1 MSSTSPFKLLDAY
14 NKGDDASY
22 FGRKREVAQL
32 YNAVFAG
39 RLTLLYGASGTG
51 KTSLVQCGLEN
62 KFYATDW
69 LPLFVRRNQN
79 LNQALRQAIAT
90 ALPEATRPAELATL
104 TLEEQLRLLYL
115 QHFRTIYLIFDQ
127 FEELFIEGDEA
138 EQLQFYQDIRNLLQS
153 EQHAK
158 VLIIMR
164 EEWLGH
170 LNTFERI
177 VPTLFDNRLRIE
189 RMREQL
195 LWRTVIP
202 GLIRSA
208 NIELHEPRE
217 TVPLIIQQIKDPREG
232 VDLADLQVYLDR
244 LYRKA
249 AEAQAP
255 AAPAQKLS
263 FDRALVEQVGEIK
276 NVLSVFLDEQMLA
289 LETKLKEKF
298 NIEDPSNIPL
308 DILYTLVTNE
318 QTKRS
323 LDFAAIQEQLPQ
335 NRGITPEVVA
345 YCLEQMEDMR
355 LLNLN
360 D

>member
-62 KFYATDW
+62 KFYPSDW
-69 LPLFVRRNQN
+69 LPLFVRRNQDI
-79 LNQALRQAIAT
+79 NQAMRQAIAT
-90 ALPEATRPAELATL
+90 ALPEATRPADLATL
-104 TLEEQLRLLYL
+104 ALEEQLRLLYL

-127 FEELFIEGDEA
+127 FEELFIEGEEA
-138 EQLQFYQDIRNLLQS
+138 EQLQFYQDIRDLLQS

-208 NIELHEPRE
+208 NIELLEPRE

-276 NVLSVFLDEQMLA
+276 NVLSVFLDEQMLE
-289 LETKLKEKF
+289 LEKKLKAKF
-298 NIEDPSNIPL
+298 DLDDPSNIPL

-323 LDFAAIQEQLPQ
+323 LDFAAILEQLPQ

>member
-14 NKGDDASY
+14 DKGDAASY

-32 YNAVFAG
+32 YNAVFAA

-62 KFYATDW
+62 KFYDTDW
-69 LPLFVRRNQN
+69 LPLFIRRNQN
-79 LNQALRQAIAT
+79 INDALRQAIAT
-90 ALPEATRPAELATL
+90 AIPEASRPQNLASL
-104 TLEEQLRLLYL
+104 SLEEQLQSLYL

-138 EQLQFYQDIRNLLQS
+138 EQLQFYQDIRDLLQS

-170 LNTFERI
+170 LNTFERM

-189 RMREQL
+189 RMREHL
-195 LWRTVIP
+195 LWRSVIP

-208 NIELHEPRE
+208 NIELQEPRE

-244 LYRKA
+244 LYRRA

-255 AAPAQKLS
+255 APTQQLS

-289 LETKLKEKF
+289 LENKLKEKF
-298 NIEDPSNIPL
+298 NIDDPSNIPL

-323 LDFAAIQEQLPQ
+323 LDLAAILEQLPQ
-335 NRGITPEVVA
+335 NRGITAEVVA